1 MLSNIEDRIV
11 TLISEAAR
19 IPKEKVTPDTRLEEL
34 DIDSLVIVDLSFKLR
49 KEFDVPPDIDQELDH
64 AETVNEIIDLVK
76 KSEARRAS

>member
-11 TLISEAAR
+11 TLISEAGR

-49 KEFDVPPDIDQELDH
+49 KEFDVPPDIDQELDR

-76 KSEARRAS
+76 RSEARRAS